1 MIKQHSQETK
11 NKIKA
16 SLKATRKKRETQHCK
31 VYELK
36 INSKKLNSTQ
46 KEQLKRVFLEAKWL
60 KNTILASENIFSFN
74 PSVKKAHVKMPDGT
88 IEERDLQHLGAHL
101 KQSILSGI
109 KGDIKALKESK
120 NKGRKVG
127 KLKFTKAV
135 KSLDLKEYGN
145 TYTIDRKTN
154 TAKIQKLGHFKVYG
168 LKNIP
173 ENVDFANAKLVNKPD
188 GVYIHVTTYTD
199 NAPKREYGKG
209 YVIGIDMGLET
220 AFTTSEG
227 DKINLYVEAPDRLK
241 RLQRKL
247 SRQVKGSN
255 NYKKTKHLLQREYQK
270 MGNRKDDAANKFV
283 SDLSHYEAVFYQDE
297 NITQW
302 KKKNGYVRG
311 GKKIHSGIL
320 GRVKERL
327 SRKDWAVMLSKSL
340 PTTQRCVCGVKN
352 KHQLDERVY
361 FCSTCGYKED
371 RDIHAAR
378 NMIHFGTTDNRYNTP
393 VDGGVAPVER
403 TSSGLRFNYLSGS
416 LSHAVSKQEYLVAM
430 QEAPGL

>member
-1 MIKQHSQETK
+1 MIKQHSPETK

-16 SLKATRKKRETQHCK
+16 SLKATREKRETQHCK

-46 KEQLKRVFLEAKWL
+46 KEQLKRAFLEAKWL

-154 TAKIQKLGHFKVYG
+154 TVKIQKLGHFKVYG

-173 ENVDFANAKLVNKPD
+173 ENVDFANAKLLNKPD
-188 GVYIHVTTYTD
+188 GYYLKITTYTD
-199 NAPKREYGKG
+199 KKPARHYFEGSM
-209 YVIGIDMGLET
+209 IGIDMGLKT
-220 AFTTSEG
+220 SITTSEG
-227 DKINLYVEAPDRLK
+227 DKLDLYVEETDRLK
-241 RLQRKL
+241 GLQRKL
-247 SRQVKGSN
+247 KRQKKGSN
-255 NYKKTKHLLQREYQK
+255 NYKKTLNAINRIYQK
-270 MGNRKDDAANKFV
+270 LGNKKEDLANKLV
-283 SDLSHYEAVFYQDE
+283 SDLSHYEIVFFQDE
-297 NITQW
+297 NISEW
-302 KKKNGYVRG
+302 KRRSGYVRG
-311 GKKIHSGIL
+311 GKKIQHGVL
-320 GRVKERL
+320 GRVKKKLR
-327 SRKDWAVMLSKSL
+327 SKDYAVMIGKSV
-340 PTTQRCVCGVKN
+340 PTTQQCVCGAKN

-361 FCSTCGYKED
+361 FCSHCGHTQD
-371 RDIHAAR
+371 RDIHAAQ
-378 NMIHFGTTDNRYNTP
+378 MMVHFGLNDGRYCLPVGSGSTP
-393 VDGGVAPVER
+393 VEHEA
-403 TSSGLRFNYLSGS
+403 SGLHFNVLKGNLSFS
-416 LSHAVSKQEYLVAM
+416 VQKQENFNVRTR
-430 QEAPGL
+430 